1 MTEVTE
7 KVTEQVAEEQT
18 TGTNLSL
25 FEQVNKELVLGKE
38 GIKVPMSYVFGRGVT
53 ANTPSFGA
61 LTFAE
66 NAARTDLALNNVGE
80 LHSIWNHSHTQWMW
94 KHLNLSHHSPY
105 KNMRQIAAE
114 ITRKKDA
121 LNEAKWRQV
130 ENELKIR
137 KIEDELQNSPNLDR
151 WREVEL
157 MVKLTKLKE
166 GLAAGVTVI
175 EGAMKDVLMLNE
187 LYEQLKARVSNF
199 SEVDIEKEETKSH
212 LKRALIQSIRDV
224 RLCGSV
230 TKAEQE
236 YLEQIGI
243 NPMKLQRVLR
253 NYVEQEEKAE
263 SWDVRGL
270 YQFVDDLT
278 DDLVDICK
286 VDAVRMELQGFKQD
300 VIEDFGFSEK
310 LALLTHT
317 PEQTEGEENDPS
329 RSG

>member
-1 MTEVTE
+1 MTEKTE
-7 KVTEQVAEEQT
+7 DQQS
-18 TGTNLSL
+18 GTVLSI

-80 LHSIWNHSHTQWMW
+80 LHNIWNHSHTQWMW
-94 KHLNLSHHSPY
+94 KHLNLSHHSPH

-137 KIEDELQNSPNLDR
+137 KIEAELQSNENLDH

-157 MVKLTKLKE
+157 MIKLTKLKE
-166 GLAAGVTVI
+166 SLAAGVVVI
-175 EGAMKDVLMLNE
+175 EGAMKDVLVLND

-199 SEVDIEKEETKSH
+199 SEADIEKEETKAH
-212 LKRALIQSIRDV
+212 LKRALVQSIRDV
-224 RLCGSV
+224 RLCGSI

-253 NYVEQEEKAE
+253 NYVAEEEKAE

-270 YQFVDDLT
+270 YEFVDEIT
-278 DDLVDICK
+278 DELVENCK
-286 VDAVRMELQGFKQD
+286 VDLVRMELQGFKSD
-300 VIEDFGFSEK
+300 IIEDFGYSNK
-310 LALLTHT
+310 LALLTKDS
-317 PEQTEGEENDPS
+317 ENVEETEK
-329 RSG
+329 